1 MIRLIALSAIVLFA
15 GCMPTTTLEITKPD
29 GTHVRFASAKDQV
42 VQGLAA
48 DMASG
53 TLNIESLESS
63 ASKVAES
70 QLKREQSAA
79 QTVLDLVRK

>member
-1 MIRLIALSAIVLFA
+1 
-15 GCMPTTTLEITKPD
+15 MPMTTLEVTKAD
-29 GTHVRFASAKDQV
+29 GTSVKFSSAKDQV
-42 VQGLAA
+42 VQGLTA

-53 TLNIESLESS
+53 TLTIEALESS

>member
-1 MIRLIALSAIVLFA
+1 MVRLFLFA
-15 GCMPTTTLEITKPD
+15 SVLLLTGCVPSTTLEITKSD
-29 GTHVRFASAKDQV
+29 GTVVKFASAKDQV

-48 DMASG
+48 DMANG

-63 ASKVAES
+63 ASKVAEA

-79 QTVLDLVRK
+79 QTLLDLLMR